1 MKYLTLFILVI
12 IFAGCTN
19 SKTGSGNIISNTRDL
34 GSFNAISASGSVN
47 VTLQKGPQSVVVETD
62 DNIMR
67 YVETAVSDNTLKIRL
82 KNINNLRNATVNVY
96 VTAPVLKDIDASA
109 SAEIESKGS
118 ITSDSEIELKASSGS
133 KIQMDLDAPSVKADA
148 SSGGS
153 VIVSGRTRNLTA
165 KSSSGS
171 NVNALS
177 LKAENATA
185 NASSGGSV
193 RVSASISVKAE
204 ASSGAT
210 VKYTGGAT
218 EVKKNESS
226 GGSVSGN

>member
-12 IFAGCTN
+12 IFAGCAN
-19 SKTGSGNIISNTRDL
+19 SKTGSGNIISNTRNVAA
-34 GSFNAISASGSVN
+34 FNAISASGSVN
-47 VTLQKGPQSVVVETD
+47 VTLQKGPQAVVVESD

-67 YVETAVSDNTLKIRL
+67 YVETTVSDNTLKIRL

-96 VTAPVLKDIDASA
+96 ITAPVLKDIDASA

-218 EVKKNESS
+218 EVKKSESS